1 MYVVI
6 IIIAY
11 IIPNSFFFFQKIT
24 PRTTSR
30 RTTNTDITDIIKP
43 AMVKVSEVSGVF
55 AWALEDVV
63 VLDL

>member
-30 RTTNTDITDIIKP
+30 RTTNTDIIKP